1 MQLTPHFTLE
11 ELTRSD
17 TARARQI
24 DNTPS
29 PAAAANLRRLA
40 QTLER
45 VRALLGGKPMQITS
59 GYRSPALNRAVGGV
73 STSAHAQGLAA
84 DFVCSGYGPPVDVCR
99 ALAASDLPFDQ
110 VINEFGRWVHIGL
123 AADGVTPRRQVLTAR
138 KVGGRTTYAAG
149 LHA

>member
-11 ELTRSD
+11 EFTRSD

-24 DNTPS
+24 DNSPT

-40 QTLER
+40 QTLEQAR
-45 VRALLGGKPMQITS
+45 VLLGDMPMQITS

-73 STSAHAQGLAA
+73 PTSAHAQGLAA
-84 DFVCSGYGPPVDVCR
+84 DFVCSGYGPPLDVCHV
-99 ALAASDLPFDQ
+99 LAASDLPFDQ

-123 AADGVTPRRQVLTAR
+123 AADGATSRRQVLTAR
-138 KVGGRTTYAAG
+138 KVGGRTTYVAG
-149 LHA
+149 LQA